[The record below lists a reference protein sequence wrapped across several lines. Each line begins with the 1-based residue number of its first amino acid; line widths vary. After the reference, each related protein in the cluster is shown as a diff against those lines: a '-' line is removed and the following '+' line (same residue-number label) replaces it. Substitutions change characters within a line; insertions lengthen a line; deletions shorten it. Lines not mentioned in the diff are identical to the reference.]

1 MALMGTSLLS
11 GGFKAALPAA
21 ALAVS
26 LFAAAPALA
35 DITLLVAAG
44 GGGGADDLRDSGGE
58 GLSSEAGGSGSSPTG
73 GAGGIAGLGGGGG
86 TNILYGDGDGGGGAG
101 WLGAGGNGPGA
112 PNSGLGGS
120 SAPTFAGGAGTY
132 GGVGGIILNAN
143 GGFGGGGGG
152 GDYSG
157 GGGGG
162 YSGGG
167 GGGFG
172 ENESGGGGGSFVG
185 ASATGVSLVA
195 GENGVDN
202 SHGLPG
208 TDGLVEIGS
217 VTFNYSG
224 APISYVI
231 PASGDYWIEALG
243 AQGGSGTAFGG
254 YGALAA
260 GEFAL
265 SVGTRLEIVVGGAG
279 SGVFFGVTNASGGGG
294 GGGSFV
300 WETGAVPE
308 PSTWAMILM
317 GFAGLGYAAHRRSKQ
332 AIRI

>member
-1 MALMGTSLLS
+1 
-11 GGFKAALPAA
+11 
-21 ALAVS
+21 
-26 LFAAAPALA
+26 
-35 DITLLVAAG
+35 
-44 GGGGADDLRDSGGE
+44 
-58 GLSSEAGGSGSSPTG
+58 
-73 GAGGIAGLGGGGG
+73 
-86 TNILYGDGDGGGGAG
+86 
-101 WLGAGGNGPGA
+101 
-112 PNSGLGGS
+112 
-120 SAPTFAGGAGTY
+120 
-132 GGVGGIILNAN
+132 
-143 GGFGGGGGG
+143 
-152 GDYSG
+152 
-157 GGGGG
+157 
-162 YSGGG
+162 
-167 GGGFG
+167 
-172 ENESGGGGGSFVG
+172 
-185 ASATGVSLVA
+185 
-195 GENGVDN
+195 
-202 SHGLPG
+202 LPG